1 MIVDAPSV
9 PPLVYHPRASQDASI
24 FNIEAIIR
32 EINKSGARMRG
43 QVILDK
49 VFHTPFGRLH
59 CLKGKFNSHC
69 DLINEGEGDAT
80 PLKNKVKGLL

>member
-1 MIVDAPSV
+1 
-9 PPLVYHPRASQDASI
+9 
-24 FNIEAIIR
+24 
-32 EINKSGARMRG
+32 MRG